1 MLTDGAR
8 RMARARG
15 ASPRAVVL
23 ALVFGALLTTGL
35 GPLGRASTVRAGTAE
50 TMEAQVLA
58 WVNNSR
64 AARGLVPL
72 RLHWQLVDLSGDR
85 AATMAYYN
93 TMSHTIA
100 GCLSCQMDS
109 RGIQRY
115 SSGEVIGETGW
126 PWGTQAASSLFNAW
140 RGSSYHWNLLMSSTY
155 NYIGIGFA
163 YNSAHTTTYGVIDMT
178 ESVDQ
183 SRPWAMMGTVKASG
197 TTATWT
203 WSGADTALQTHTS
216 GLKNFDVQYR
226 VDSGSWST
234 IRAGTTGQSLSLAS
248 RPHGHWYGLRVLSRD
263 NRGYVSLWTSEL
275 RVWIP

>member
-1 MLTDGAR
+1 MTR
-8 RMARARG
+8 RPPVPRLA
-15 ASPRAVVL
+15 PRALVV
-23 ALVFGALLTTGL
+23 ALVFGALLSTGL

-58 WVNNSR
+58 WVNDSR

-72 RLHWQLVDLSGDR
+72 RLHWQLIDLSGDR

-140 RGSSYHWNLLMSSTY
+140 KGSSYHWNLLMSSTY

-183 SRPWAMMGTVKASG
+183 SRPWAKMLTGKASG
-197 TTATWT
+197 TTVVWT
-203 WSGADTALQTHTS
+203 WDGHDTALQTHTAGIKS
-216 GLKNFDVQYR
+216 FDVQYR
-226 VDSGSWST
+226 VD
-234 IRAGTTGQSLSLAS
+234 AGTWVTIMGGVMVRSLTLSG
-248 RPHGHWYGLRVLSRD
+248 RKHGHWYGLRVMSRD
-263 NRGYVSLWTSEL
+263 NRGYVSFFTPEIH
-275 RVWIP
+275 VWVP